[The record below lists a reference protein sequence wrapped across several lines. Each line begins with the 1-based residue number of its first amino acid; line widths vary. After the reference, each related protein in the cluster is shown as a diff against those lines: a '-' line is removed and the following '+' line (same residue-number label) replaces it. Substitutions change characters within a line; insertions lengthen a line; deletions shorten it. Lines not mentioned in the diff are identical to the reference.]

1 MNWFKSSKKVLSLI
15 LAIAF
20 TLSIVIPVFVSS
32 SSTAYAKSTPT
43 LTYFVRLDPK
53 VATSYN
59 SYSSIAAYQL
69 LQKKLGVKIVFK
81 HPPVGGETDQFNLM
95 VASRQLTDI
104 IEWNWVDNYPG
115 GPVKAMLDKVIIR
128 LNDYLP
134 KYAPNLN
141 KYLQQHPDIKKL
153 IVTDDGDV
161 YGFPAL
167 RGTNPKI
174 ACVYYGPQIRND
186 WLKKLGL
193 KEPETVDDWYKVLKA
208 FVTKDPNGNGKKDE
222 RGFSI
227 LRNASNPRYA
237 FDYSSFLVGAWGIKT
252 DFFQVNG
259 KVKYGPLEP
268 QYKQFIATLQ
278 KWWKEGLID
287 PDILT
292 MNQKVIKANVQND
305 VIGAWLGLLSGDM
318 GFFLNL
324 KKDIIATKFPVLK
337 KGEEPLLGQAEFLF
351 SRTSAAIT
359 TACKNV
365 PLAMKVLD
373 WGYSKEG
380 YEAFNYGVLGKSYI
394 KKDGKVYYT
403 DEILKNPQGL
413 SAAEALAKYARAS
426 ISGPFAQADE
436 YYLQIQMMYPQQKE
450 AVMEKW
456 SYVKNDR
463 LLPPLSFTDDES
475 KRLAN
480 IMNTVNTYYDEM
492 FLRLMTGK
500 ATNVDAFVKTLKQM
514 KIDEAIKIYQQAY
527 DRWKKRK

>member
-1 MNWFKSSKKVLSLI
+1 MTRVTLKKRIVC
-15 LAIAF
+15 LAIVLVF
-20 TLSIVIPVFVSS
+20 SLSTIIPLLSS

-53 VATSYN
+53 VAS
-59 SYSSIAAYQL
+59 SYSSYSQIAAYQL
-69 LQKKLGVKIVFK
+69 LMKKLGVKIVFK
-81 HPPVGGETDQFNLM
+81 HPPVGGEQDQFNLM
-95 VASRQLTDI
+95 IASRQLPDI
-104 IEWNWVDNYPG
+104 IEWNWVDSYSG

-128 LNDYLP
+128 INNYIP
-134 KYAPNLN
+134 KYAPNF
-141 KYLQQHPDIKKL
+141 KRYLEQHPDIKKL
-153 IVTDDGDV
+153 IVTDDGDI

-167 RGTNPKI
+167 RGNNPKI
-174 ACVYYGPQIRND
+174 ACFYYGPQIRSD

-193 KEPETVDDWYKVLKA
+193 SEPETVDDWYKVLKA

-227 LRNASNPRYA
+227 IRNASNPRYA

-259 KVKYGPLEP
+259 KVKFGPLEP
-268 QYKQFIATLQ
+268 QFKEFMSTLQ

-292 MNQKVIKANVQND
+292 MNQKIIRANVQND
-305 VIGAWLGLLSGDM
+305 VIGSYLGLLSGDM

-324 KKDIIATKFPVLK
+324 KKDMIATKMPVLK
-337 KGEEPLLGQAEFLF
+337 KGETPLLGQAEFLF

-359 TACKNV
+359 TGCKDI
-365 PLAMKVLD
+365 PTAMKVLD

-380 YEAFNYGVLGKSYI
+380 NAAFNYGVQNKSYVV
-394 KKDGKVYYT
+394 KGGKVYYT

-413 SAAEALAKYARAS
+413 SPAEALAKYARAS

-436 YYLQIQMMYPQQKE
+436 YYYQIQMVYPAQKD
-450 AVMEKW
+450 AVSKW
-456 SYVKNDR
+456 NQVKNNR
-463 LLPPLSFTDDES
+463 LLPPLSFTDSES

-492 FLRLMTGK
+492 FLKIMTGK
-500 ATNVDAFVKTLKQM
+500 FTNINAFVNNLKRM
-514 KIDEAIKIYQQAY
+514 NIDQAIKIYQDAY
-527 DRWKKRK
+527 ERFQKRK

>member
-1 MNWFKSSKKVLSLI
+1 MRRVKLGNRISL
-15 LAIAF
+15 LAIAIVF
-20 TLSIVIPVFVSS
+20 VFSSIFPSFVSS
-32 SSTAYAKSTPT
+32 PSVAYAKSTTT

-59 SYSSIAAYQL
+59 SYSQIAAYQL
-69 LQKKLGVKIVFK
+69 LQKKLGVKLVFK

-104 IEWNWVDNYPG
+104 IEWNWIDNYPG
-115 GPVKAMLDKVIIR
+115 GPVKAMLDKIIIR
-128 LNDYLP
+128 LNDYIP

-153 IVTDDGDV
+153 IVTDDGDI

-174 ACVYYGPQIRND
+174 ACVYYGPQIRAD

-259 KVKYGPLEP
+259 RVKFGPLEP
-268 QYKQFIATLQ
+268 QFKEFVATLQ

-305 VIGAWLGLLSGDM
+305 IIGSWIGLLSGDM

-324 KKDIIATKFPVLK
+324 KKDVIATKFPVLK
-337 KGEEPLLGQAEFLF
+337 KGDYPLLGQAESLF

-359 TACKNV
+359 TACKDI
-365 PLAMKVLD
+365 PTAMKVLD

-380 YEAFNYGVLGKSYI
+380 FAAFNYGVEGKSYVV
-394 KKDGKVYYT
+394 KNGKVYYT
-403 DEILKNPQGL
+403 DEILKNPKGL

-436 YYLQIQMMYPQQKE
+436 YYYQIQMMYPQQKE
-450 AVMEKW
+450 AVEKW
-456 SYVKNDR
+456 GQVKNDR
-463 LLPPLSFTDDES
+463 VLPPLSFTDDES

-492 FLRLMTGK
+492 FLKLMTGK
-500 ATNVDAFVKTLKQM
+500 STNVDAFVKTLKRM
-514 KIDEAIKIYQQAY
+514 NIDQAIKIYQAAY
-527 DRWKKRK
+527 ERYKKRK